1 MEGKPALMIVAQQP
15 HTGLA
20 EWQARIR
27 ENLMMMGYPEAPYWK
42 QTLLVGVTKHADATM
57 THAAFLAGIHC
68 MGENKAV
75 EAMKKRAEL
84 PPEVNDAIEWH
95 FIGHIQKN
103 KLNKIVG
110 HYDVIHSVESPE
122 LMYAISE
129 KAVAQGVEQLI
140 LIQVNVSGEASKQG
154 VAPDA
159 LPQMLEEAAVLA
171 PHIQVIGLMT
181 MAPAEADEPTLDA
194 CFGGLAQ
201 LRDAMQTQLGVKLP
215 HLSMGMSDDY
225 AHALA
230 HGATIVRIGS
240 KLFA

>member
-1 MEGKPALMIVAQQP
+1 MIVAQQAQP
-15 HTGLA
+15 GLA
-20 EWQARIR
+20 EWQGRIR
-27 ENLMMMGYPEAPYWK
+27 QNLMMMGYPEAPYWK
-42 QTLLVGVTKHADATM
+42 NTLLVGVTKHANATM

-84 PPEVNDAIEWH
+84 PPEVNEAIEWH

-110 HYDVIHSVESPE
+110 QYDVIHSVESLE
-122 LMYAISE
+122 LMQAIAE
-129 KAVAQGVEQLI
+129 KAAAQHITQLI
-140 LIQVNVSGEASKQG
+140 LLQVNVSGEASKQG
-154 VAPDA
+154 LDPEE
-159 LPQMLEEAAVLA
+159 LPHMMEEAAKLA
-171 PHIQVIGLMT
+171 PHIKVVGLMT
-181 MAPAEADEPTLDA
+181 MAPAEADEAMLEA

-201 LRDAMQTQLGVKLP
+201 LRDSLQTQQGVKLP

>member
-1 MEGKPALMIVAQQP
+1 MIVARQAQP
-15 HTGLA
+15 GLA
-20 EWQARIR
+20 EWQGRIR
-27 ENLMMMGYPEAPYWK
+27 QNLMMMGYPEAPYWK
-42 QTLLVGVTKHADATM
+42 NTLLVGVTKHADATM
-57 THAAFLAGIHC
+57 THAAFLAGIQC

-84 PPEVNDAIEWH
+84 PPEVNEAIEWH

-110 HYDVIHSVESPE
+110 HYDVIHSVESLE
-122 LMYAISE
+122 LMQAIAE
-129 KAVAQGVEQLI
+129 KAAAQRITQLI
-140 LIQVNVSGEASKQG
+140 LIQVNVSGEATKQG
-154 VAPDA
+154 VTPEA
-159 LPQMLEEAAVLA
+159 LPQVLQEAMKLA
-171 PHIQVIGLMT
+171 PHVEVIGLMT
-181 MAPAEADEPTLDA
+181 MAPAEADETALDA
-194 CFGGLAQ
+194 CFGGLAN
-201 LRDAMQTQLGVKLP
+201 LREALQTQLGVKLP